1 MLVAPALDR
10 QKPWKNLGFSKVFI
24 TSACCTQD
32 KKRRKIAPGACRTE
46 LPTKIML
53 KTRLGARQTPFWM
66 GLWHSWVPLGRCL
79 ARFWP
84 LLGGSWCL
92 LGASW
97 APLGRFLGALGRLL
111 AGLKHVLGAFC
122 LPGTSQASILE
133 GLGTCWAGFGKA
145 LGAYFAM
152 SFAASR
158 ALLHN
163 AFMYAVNTLL
173 HLPTFLLLP
182 LWCGGLC
189 AAHGIRRTAVRCPG
203 VSNQYA
209 LIWI

>member
-1 MLVAPALDR
+1 
-10 QKPWKNLGFSKVFI
+10 
-24 TSACCTQD
+24 
-32 KKRRKIAPGACRTE
+32 
-46 LPTKIML
+46 ML

-111 AGLKHVLGAFC
+111 AGLKHLLGAFC

-145 LGAYFAM
+145 LGGYFAM

-163 AFMYAVNTLL
+163 AFMYAVSKLL
-173 HLPTFLLLP
+173 HLPTLLLFP
-182 LWCGGLC
+182 SGAAVC
-189 AAHGIRRTAVRCPG
+189 AQHMELYLFRPSIYHRPALEPRTSFDKIETTTA
-203 VSNQYA
+203 QT
-209 LIWI
+209 